1 MVKKPNTS
9 SETTKIKKQTIKTTP
24 SVHTE
29 SKKARLIDMLRQ
41 NDGITIAAISAA
53 LGWQAHT
60 TRAAITGLRK
70 TGHEVATAKSADGG
84 SRLIYRIPL
93 KSEARVKTGNDTEAH
108 Q

>member
-41 NDGITIAAISAA
+41 NDGITIDPAAFEVRVDGDRVA
-53 LGWQAHT
+53 LVVPKSNLPLPAFGMWVSSH
-60 TRAAITGLRK
+60 TGLA
-70 TGHEVATAKSADGG
+70 TGWDPFTLHPWTLREDFSF
-84 SRLIYRIPL
+84 
-93 KSEARVKTGNDTEAH
+93 
-108 Q
+108 